1 MNQFKT
7 KNNIFFAWIP
17 YLVFFAGSF
26 IYFAFFANYL
36 FFYQEKSSLFVFSGS
51 FLIENLHQPGG
62 LLIWIAKFFSTFY
75 YYPLAGALILSS
87 VLTLIILFISKV
99 ILLLKGSSSKVLPI
113 IIGLSLFYL
122 QTDYRFLL
130 FNDLGLLLQLA
141 LFWLVIKYLHFLKG
155 WAGVILVPVWFYGM
169 GGFTWVF
176 MLLMTFYFIFE
187 KENKGWIRLIA
198 LWGLSFLTFFI
209 SKEYLFFQ
217 SGKTLLTFP
226 FSYKNTGSQQIL
238 FLINAGIIS
247 IIPLISKIRIPF
259 RDKIHV
265 SNCSVSI
272 ISSLILVIGLVLISI
287 LKFDNKTKQYLHV
300 EELFYQN
307 KFNEVIAFN
316 TSNPAT
322 NSLTIFL
329 NNIAL
334 CEMDKLDDF
343 LFHFPQSK
351 DGKTLFLK
359 WDMAGEV
366 LNRGGYFY
374 YTIGMI
380 NEAHRW
386 AFENMVM
393 KGYSP
398 EGLKML
404 IRTELINANYEV
416 ASRYINILKKTLF
429 YKNEAKSFEKLLFND
444 DEINKD
450 KELGEKRQYKVEN
463 DFFTITDNPYI
474 NIEMILASDS
484 LNRKAFQYKV
494 AFMLLQKNFKGIANE
509 LPQFEKFGFD
519 RLPVHLEEAAI
530 ALSVSNRGMLPAMG
544 NLKVSKYTQA
554 RWNEYLS
561 VLQQYGN
568 DLKTAEPVL
577 RRRFGD
583 TFWYYVFYR

>member
-62 LLIWIAKFFSTFY
+62 LLIWIAKFLSTFY

-226 FSYKNTGSQQIL
+226 YTYKNTGSQQIL

-307 KFNEVIAFN
+307 KFDEVIA
-316 TSNPAT
+316 
-322 NSLTIFL
+322 
-329 NNIAL
+329 
-334 CEMDKLDDF
+334 
-343 LFHFPQSK
+343 
-351 DGKTLFLK
+351 
-359 WDMAGEV
+359 
-366 LNRGGYFY
+366 
-374 YTIGMI
+374 
-380 NEAHRW
+380 
-386 AFENMVM
+386 
-393 KGYSP
+393 
-398 EGLKML
+398 
-404 IRTELINANYEV
+404 
-416 ASRYINILKKTLF
+416 
-429 YKNEAKSFEKLLFND
+429 
-444 DEINKD
+444 
-450 KELGEKRQYKVEN
+450 
-463 DFFTITDNPYI
+463 
-474 NIEMILASDS
+474 
-484 LNRKAFQYKV
+484 
-494 AFMLLQKNFKGIANE
+494 
-509 LPQFEKFGFD
+509 
-519 RLPVHLEEAAI
+519 
-530 ALSVSNRGMLPAMG
+530 
-544 NLKVSKYTQA
+544 
-554 RWNEYLS
+554 
-561 VLQQYGN
+561 
-568 DLKTAEPVL
+568 
-577 RRRFGD
+577 
-583 TFWYYVFYR
+583 

>member
-287 LKFDNKTKQYLHV
+287 LEFDIKTKQYLHV
-300 EELFYQN
+300 EDLFYQN
-307 KFNEVIAFN
+307 KFTDVIAFN
-316 TSNPAT
+316 TSNPTT

-334 CEMDKLDDF
+334 CETDKLDDM

-351 DGKTLFLK
+351 DGRTLFLK

-429 YKNEAKSFEKLLFND
+429 YRNEAKSFEKLLFND

-484 LNRKAFQYKV
+484 LNRKAFEYKV
-494 AFMLLQKNFKGIANE
+494 AFMLLQKNFKSIAHE
-509 LPQFEKFGFD
+509 LSEFEKLGFS

-530 ALSVSNRGMLPAMG
+530 ALAVSNRGMLPAMG
-544 NLKVSKYTQA
+544 NLQVSKTTEL
-554 RWNEYLS
+554 RWSQYRT
-561 VLQQYGN
+561 VMQQHGN
-568 DLKTAEPVL
+568 DLRLAEPEL
-577 RRRFGD
+577 KKRFGD

>member
-1 MNQFKT
+1 MNQSKI
-7 KNNIFFAWIP
+7 KNNVFFTWIP
-17 YLVFFAGSF
+17 YLVFFTGTF
-26 IYFAFFANYL
+26 IYFGFFCNYI
-36 FFYQEKSSLFVFSGS
+36 FFYQEKSSLFVFSVS

-62 LLIWIAKFFSTFY
+62 LLIWIGKFFSTFY
-75 YYPLAGALILSS
+75 YYPLIGATILSS
-87 VLTLIILFISKV
+87 FLTIIAILASKILSALRGQNSRIIPLII
-99 ILLLKGSSSKVLPI
+99 GST
-113 IIGLSLFYL
+113 LFYL
-122 QTDYRFLL
+122 HTNYRFLL

-141 LFWLVIKYLHFLKG
+141 LLWLVIKYLHFLKG
-155 WAGVILVPVWFYGM
+155 WAGVILTPVWFYAT
-169 GGFTWVF
+169 GGFAWVF

-226 FSYKNTGSQQIL
+226 YTYKNTGSQQIL

>member
-62 LLIWIAKFFSTFY
+62 LLIWIAKFLSTFY

-393 KGYSP
+393 K
-398 EGLKML
+398 
-404 IRTELINANYEV
+404 
-416 ASRYINILKKTLF
+416 
-429 YKNEAKSFEKLLFND
+429 
-444 DEINKD
+444 
-450 KELGEKRQYKVEN
+450 
-463 DFFTITDNPYI
+463 
-474 NIEMILASDS
+474 
-484 LNRKAFQYKV
+484 
-494 AFMLLQKNFKGIANE
+494 
-509 LPQFEKFGFD
+509 
-519 RLPVHLEEAAI
+519 
-530 ALSVSNRGMLPAMG
+530 
-544 NLKVSKYTQA
+544 
-554 RWNEYLS
+554 
-561 VLQQYGN
+561 
-568 DLKTAEPVL
+568 
-577 RRRFGD
+577 
-583 TFWYYVFYR
+583 